1 MDVSKLLIFQAK
13 KMKQAQIL
21 VKIRFKGDLILIPF
35 QYFSEEFER
44 NKKNVVRLTS

>member
-35 QYFSEEFER
+35 QYFSED
-44 NKKNVVRLTS
+44 NLKDIKKSLYD